1 MCVTKKAAIF
11 RSLEHWQYSLQ
22 RTRVTNVWDENR
34 KALINSILQLVA
46 WNSSKVCTLIHI
58 ITMTHKVYVMSS
70 GRQVERVLGLSILWG
85 LHFLQDNHFR
95 SDFSMKLTDSDDSD
109 LSLESGRDNNHC
121 GFPPFRQLTFRR
133 ESFWHGCFIMEK
145 LWHVHRLALRTF
157 LQMDIST
164 QEYFTMWRLFFTQN
178 ENFFSTQNNFEQI
191 LMLWISLVFPKGH
204 MRVIIVLV
212 LLRTQICESSESVN
226 SIEK

>member
-1 MCVTKKAAIF
+1 MCGTKKAAIF

-109 LSLESGRDNNHC
+109 LSLESSWDNAHC
-121 GFPPFRQLTFRR
+121 YMTFWQNWAWQNWAKFTKWLLTIR
-133 ESFWHGCFIMEK
+133 
-145 LWHVHRLALRTF
+145 
-157 LQMDIST
+157 
-164 QEYFTMWRLFFTQN
+164 TQN
-178 ENFFSTQNNFEQI
+178 DKFFTQNNFEQI
-191 LMLWISLVFPKGH
+191 LILWICLVFLKGQ

-212 LLRTQICESSESVN
+212 WLRTQICESSESVN
-226 SIEK
+226 FIEK

>member
-85 LHFLQDNHFR
+85 LHFLQDNHFSSNFSKFFGFFYFLKEE
-95 SDFSMKLTDSDDSD
+95 SDITLPLAKYFFIFHKCLTSKSNFFALSALVITEVTPVWGIKYFAHTFSSD
-109 LSLESGRDNNHC
+109 LPLPR
-121 GFPPFRQLTFRR
+121 
-133 ESFWHGCFIMEK
+133 WHTNADAHAVLQASIHLK
-145 LWHVHRLALRTF
+145 LKAFTW
-157 LQMDIST
+157 DISLA
-164 QEYFTMWRLFFTQN
+164 RLLPSCTATARGCSAN
-178 ENFFSTQNNFEQI
+178 CSPIYSTLLYHINFI
-191 LMLWISLVFPKGH
+191 
-204 MRVIIVLV
+204 
-212 LLRTQICESSESVN
+212 
-226 SIEK
+226 